1 MYIIFNCPPL
11 PHLIVGG
18 IAMFR
23 AGDTHSRRTLD
34 HTFDLIYVVSGQLH
48 IEENKVRFCVSPGQF
63 LVLPPKTMHKGYKHC
78 DSDTNFYWIH
88 FYSTGDF
95 HYSQTPACYD
105 SKEHCHG
112 KYYEIEDFQISLPQY
127 GSVSKEFQNQFL
139 DYMKT
144 LSQVKIDRH
153 NNAKLFYNSTISE
166 IKYQQLFYTILT
178 FICDSREEVVH
189 RDIAEEI
196 FEYMTTHYQTPF
208 QLNKLAKKYSFHP
221 AYIIRCVK
229 HKYGLTPLQLL
240 LDIRLNKAKQLLSTT
255 NDSINTIASTVG
267 FVDNAYFSKQF
278 KKRLKLTPS
287 EYRNLYHGKNS
298 NLE

>member
-34 HTFDLIYVVSGQLH
+34 HTFDLLYVVSGQLH
-48 IEENKVRFCVSPGQF
+48 MEENKVRFTVSPGQF

-78 DSDTNFYWIH
+78 DMDTNFYWIH

-95 HYSQTPACYD
+95 YLANTPAYYD
-105 SKEHCHG
+105 NKEHCHG
-112 KYYEIEDFQISLPQY
+112 KYYEIDDFQIVLPQY
-127 GSVSKEFQNQFL
+127 GSVNKEFQNQFL

-153 NNAKLFYNSTISE
+153 QNAKIFYDSTISE

-178 FICDSREEVVH
+178 FICDSHEETIPH
-189 RDIAEEI
+189 DIAEKI
-196 FEYMTTHYQTPF
+196 FEYLTTHYQEPF
-208 QLNKLAKKYSFHP
+208 QLNKIAKKYSFHP

-229 HKYGLTPLQLL
+229 RKYGITPLQLL
-240 LDIRLNKAKQLLSTT
+240 LDIRLNKAKQLLT
-255 NDSINTIASTVG
+255 NTNNSINNIAATVG

-287 EYRNLYHGKNS
+287 EYRNLYYGKNS
-298 NLE
+298 KLE